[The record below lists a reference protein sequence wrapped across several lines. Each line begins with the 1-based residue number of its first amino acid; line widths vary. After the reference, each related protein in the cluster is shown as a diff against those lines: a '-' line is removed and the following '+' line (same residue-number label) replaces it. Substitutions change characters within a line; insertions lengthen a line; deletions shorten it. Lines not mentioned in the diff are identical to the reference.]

1 MNNVL
6 RNNLNLLGVLDALLT
21 ERNVTRAAEKMHLSQ
36 PAMSNALAKLRQ
48 LFDDPLLVRVPGG
61 LALTPR
67 AEELVEPVHR
77 ILEEVDHAFQ
87 PQQTFDPATAQ
98 NSFNIAATDSLE
110 MTLLP
115 QLSQRLCK
123 QAPGV
128 KLTVV
133 PRLSAKV
140 PHAQLLSGEIDLVI
154 GHFAD
159 MPETLHVRMLYQE
172 KLVLLV
178 RDQHPTIRRKPTLAQ
193 LVAVPH
199 VLVYPQA
206 DAFLALISQQHPETI
221 SQLNMA
227 VRLPHYGA
235 APLIVSQSDCSV
247 ILPSR
252 LAERF
257 AALLPL
263 KIFPIPFEIPS
274 FPINAAWHERT
285 HHDPAQQWLRQ
296 MFVEICSKTP
306 ALKNLPKETLA
317 ASIG

>member
-67 AEELVEPVHR
+67 AEELIEPVHR

-87 PQQTFDPATAQ
+87 PQQSFDPATAQ

-110 MTLLP
+110 LTFLP
-115 QLSQRLCK
+115 QLCHRLCK
-123 QAPGV
+123 AAPGV
-128 KLTVV
+128 KLTVM
-133 PRLSAKV
+133 PRTSAKV
-140 PHAQLLSGEIDLVI
+140 PHAQLLSGEIDLAI

-159 MPETLHVRMLYQE
+159 MPETLHVRTLYQE
-172 KLVLLV
+172 KLVLVV
-178 RDQHPTIRRKPTLAQ
+178 RDRHPTIRRKPTLAQ
-193 LVAVPH
+193 FLSVPH
-199 VLVYPQA
+199 VLIYPQA
-206 DAFLALISQQHPETI
+206 DEFLALVGQKYPDAIA
-221 SQLNMA
+221 QLNIA
-227 VRLPHYGA
+227 VRLPHFAA
-235 APLIVSQSDCSV
+235 APIIVSQSDCTV

-252 LAERF
+252 LAECF

-263 KIFPIPFEIPS
+263 KIFPAPFDLPAFSIGT
-274 FPINAAWHERT
+274 AWHERT
-285 HHDPAQQWLRQ
+285 HHDPAQRWLRQ
-296 MFVEICSKTP
+296 MFSDICTQAITP
-306 ALKNLPKETLA
+306 KNPPVETLA
-317 ASIG
+317 ANLG

>member
-1 MNNVL
+1 MNNIL

-87 PQQTFDPATAQ
+87 PQQSFDPASAQ
-98 NSFNIAATDSLE
+98 NSFTIAATDSIEL
-110 MTLLP
+110 TLLP
-115 QLSQRLCK
+115 LLSAQLCK
-123 QAPGV
+123 IAPGV
-128 KLTVV
+128 KFTVV
-133 PRLSAKV
+133 PRTSAKV
-140 PHAQLLSGEIDLVI
+140 PHAQLLSGEVDLVI

-159 MPETLHVRMLYQE
+159 MPETLHVRTLYQE
-172 KLVLLV
+172 KLVLVV
-178 RDQHPTIRRKPTLAQ
+178 RDQHPIIRRKPTLAQ
-193 LVAVPH
+193 FVSVPH
-199 VLVYPQA
+199 LLIYPQA
-206 DAFLALISQQHPETI
+206 DAFLAMANQQHPDALA
-221 SQLNMA
+221 QLNIA
-227 VRLPHYGA
+227 VRLPHFSA
-235 APLIVSQSDCSV
+235 APMIVSQSDCSV

-263 KIFPIPFEIPS
+263 KIFPVPFDIPT
-274 FPINAAWHERT
+274 FPIISAWHERT

-296 MFVEICSKTP
+296 MFVDICAKTS
-306 ALKNLPKETLA
+306 APKQPVERLA
-317 ASIG
+317 ANIR

>member
-1 MNNVL
+1 MNNLL
-6 RNNLNLLGVLDALLT
+6 RNNLNLLGVLDALLS

-67 AEELVEPVHR
+67 AEELIEPVHR

-110 MTLLP
+110 LTLLP
-115 QLSQRLCK
+115 LLSQRICK

-133 PRLSAKV
+133 PRTSAKV

-159 MPETLHVRMLYQE
+159 MPETLHVRTLYQE
-172 KLVLLV
+172 KLVLVV
-178 RDQHPTIRRKPTLAQ
+178 RDKHPTIRRKPTLAQ
-193 LVAVPH
+193 FVAVPH
-199 VLVYPQA
+199 VLIYPQA
-206 DAFLALISQQHPETI
+206 DAFLAMAGEQHPGAI
-221 SQLNMA
+221 ARLNMA
-227 VRLPHYGA
+227 LRLPHFAA
-235 APLIVSQSDCSV
+235 APIIVSQSDCSV

-263 KIFPIPFEIPS
+263 KIFPIPFDIPPFS
-274 FPINAAWHERT
+274 ISAAWHERT
-285 HHDPAQQWLRQ
+285 HHDPAQHWLRQ
-296 MFVEICSKTP
+296 MFVDICGKSDVQKSAPT
-306 ALKNLPKETLA
+306 ETLA
-317 ASIG
+317 EAIR